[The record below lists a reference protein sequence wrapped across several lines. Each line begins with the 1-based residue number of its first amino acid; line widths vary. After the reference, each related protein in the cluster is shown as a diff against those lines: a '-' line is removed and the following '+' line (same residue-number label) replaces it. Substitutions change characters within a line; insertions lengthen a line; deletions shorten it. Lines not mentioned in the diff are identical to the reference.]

1 MTNRRMASLQAAAL
15 LLALSTILH
24 GQDAQQ
30 SAQPQQPQQTQV
42 KVAPT
47 SDLFTE
53 ELRAARQLHG
63 EWDGLDDQLEVARHG
78 AALGDPQVYRELRGQ
93 IDAVL
98 KAKRSELVAWTQ
110 YYQKTADYWQSVLKA
125 IQTGQP
131 SRASERQDLV
141 NMLAQEKRERE
152 DVDRRLKDLS
162 QTLTEKG
169 ITAEQ
174 PAVAE
179 LRKMLE
185 MKQEN
190 IDKLNRAIQEYDGG
204 TAHLDKRR
212 DLARMRS
219 LEARQ
224 LLHSVEVERPLWDAL
239 YNGKLHRLDLDH
251 DVTIPSPERLPSW
264 RDKLGG
270 SDSRQET
277 AYKSGGQ
284 Q

>member
-1 MTNRRMASLQAAAL
+1 M
-15 LLALSTILH
+15 ALSAILP

-30 SAQPQQPQQTQV
+30 SAQPQQSQQTQV
-42 KVAPT
+42 RVAPT
-47 SDLFTE
+47 SDLYTE

-63 EWDGLDDQLEVARHG
+63 EWDGLDDQLELARHG
-78 AALGDPQVYRELRGQ
+78 AALSDPQIYRKLRGQ
-93 IDAVL
+93 IEAVL
-98 KAKRSELVAWTQ
+98 KAKRSELDAWTQ
-110 YYQKTADYWQSVLKA
+110 YYQKSAEYWQSVLKA
-125 IQTGQP
+125 IQSGQP

-179 LRKMLE
+179 LRKLLE

-190 IDKLNRAIQEYDGG
+190 IEKLDRAIQEYDGG
-204 TAHLDKRR
+204 TAHMDKRR

-224 LLHSVEVERPLWDAL
+224 LLHSVEVERPLWDAV
-239 YNGKLHRLDLDH
+239 YNGKLNRLDLEH
-251 DVTIPSPERLPSW
+251 DVTIPSPERMPSW
-264 RDKLGG
+264 KDKIGG
-270 SDSRQET
+270 SESRQET
-277 AYKSGGQ
+277 VNKSGGQ
-284 Q
+284 K